1 METALITLSATDLLK
16 MSQAGKLVR
25 GALVSESKSGYL
37 FFGPYIH
44 LTQGEYELVLYGDFT
59 QTNSAILD
67 IVSAAG
73 KKVFLR
79 EKLAARD
86 LGSGDIAFDF
96 SLPEDVSGVEVRL
109 LVTDQDRLSVE
120 RYLIQK
126 K

>member
-1 METALITLSATDLLK
+1 L
-16 MSQAGKLVR
+16 
-25 GALVSESKSGYL
+25 
-37 FFGPYIH
+37 P
-44 LTQGEYELVLYGDFT
+44 QGEYELVLYGDFA

-67 IVSAAG
+67 IVGPAG
-73 KKVFLR
+73 QKVFLR

-86 LGSGDIAFDF
+86 LGSGEIAFDF

-109 LVTDQDRLSVE
+109 LVTDQDCLSVE